1 MRMRAPVRNLSTKAA
16 AVVLAVA
23 SVLTVGSISSA
34 APGDTTSVPSTTI
47 EDPANTDDSGTT
59 TIADEPVDTEA
70 PTDTEAPANDAM
82 GTLGDVSQAAP
93 ASRPGST
100 VQTRTPPPPPTT
112 TTLPPTTTTIP
123 EWVLPANSGEGR
135 RAVYSKSG
143 QRVWAVDS
151 DGTVLKTHRVS
162 GKLKWCDPRIGTYS
176 VFSRSRY
183 TNSIQNPAVKW
194 GYMIRFTKGCE
205 GGNIGFHEI
214 PNERGRP
221 LQAIWQLGQPLS
233 AGCVRQAASDAIW
246 MWNWAG
252 VGTKVVVLP

>member
-1 MRMRAPVRNLSTKAA
+1 M
-16 AVVLAVA
+16 
-23 SVLTVGSISSA
+23 GA
-34 APGDTTSVPSTTI
+34 APGDTTSVPSTTVV
-47 EDPANTDDSGTT
+47 
-59 TIADEPVDTEA
+59 DEPVATDEPVVTEA
-70 PTDTEAPANDAM
+70 TTTTEAA
-82 GTLGDVSQAAP
+82 TTTTTEVLGVAGEVDGAQP

-100 VQTRTPPPPPTT
+100 VRTRPLPTTTTTT

-123 EWVLPANSGEGR
+123 EWVLPANSGQGR

-151 DGTVLKTHRVS
+151 NGTVLKTHRVS
-162 GKLKWCDPRIGTYS
+162 GKLKWCDPKIGTYS

-183 TNSIQNPAVKW
+183 TNSIQKPSVKW

-214 PNERGRP
+214 PNEYGRP

-233 AGCVRQAASDAIW
+233 AGCIRQAESDAIW